1 MYFGFGGCCVDL
13 LKERIAREAKVLP
26 GGVIKVGSFL
36 NHMIDTEL
44 AAAIGREFARIFAA
58 DGITK
63 ILTIEASGI
72 AYAVLTGVELHVPV
86 VFAKKAVGRNTRGDD
101 TYSTRVHS
109 FTKDVDATVSVS
121 CDYLRPDD
129 RVLIVD
135 DFLAMGEAVFGLAD
149 LVRQSGATLVGAGI
163 LIEKAFQSG
172 GHRLREAGIRVE
184 SLARISGTENGVIAF
199 S

>member
-1 MYFGFGGCCVDL
+1 MEL

-26 GGVIKVGSFL
+26 GGIIKVGSFL
-36 NHMIDTEL
+36 NHMIDTDL
-44 AAAIGREFARIFAA
+44 AAAIGREFARLFAA
-58 DGITK
+58 DGVTK

-86 VFAKKAVGRNTRGDD
+86 VFAKKAVGRNTSSDD
-101 TYSTRVHS
+101 AYRSQVHS
-109 FTKDVDATVSVS
+109 FTKDTDATVSVS
-121 CDYLRPDD
+121 CDYLQPQD

-135 DFLAMGEAVFGLAD
+135 DFLAMGEAVLGLAD

-172 GHRLREAGIRVE
+172 GQRLRDAGIRVE
-184 SLARISGTENGVIAF
+184 SLARISSTEGGVIAF

>member
-1 MYFGFGGCCVDL
+1 MEL

-36 NHMIDTEL
+36 NHMIDTDL

-58 DGITK
+58 DGVTK

-72 AYAVLTGVELHVPV
+72 AYAVLAGVELKVPV

-101 TYSTRVHS
+101 AYCCQVHS
-109 FTKDVDATVSVS
+109 FTKDADASVSVS
-121 CDYLRPDD
+121 CEYLQPED

-135 DFLAMGEAVFGLAD
+135 DFLAMGEAVLGLAD

-172 GHRLREAGIRVE
+172 GQRLREAGIRVE
-184 SLARISGTENGVIAF
+184 SLARISNTEGGVIAF

>member
-1 MYFGFGGCCVDL
+1 MEL
-13 LKERIAREAKVLP
+13 LKERIMREGKVLP

-36 NHMIDTEL
+36 NHMIDTHL
-44 AAAIGREFARIFAA
+44 AAEIGREFARIFGS

-72 AYAVLTGVELHVPV
+72 AYAVLTGVELGVPV
-86 VFAKKAVGRNTRGDD
+86 VFAKKAVGRNTSGDNAFCCC
-101 TYSTRVHS
+101 VHS
-109 FTKDVDATVSVS
+109 FTKDVDATVSVG
-121 CDYLRPDD
+121 CDYLKPDD
-129 RVLIVD
+129 RVLIID

-163 LIEKAFQSG
+163 LIEKAFQAG
-172 GHRLREAGIRVE
+172 GMRLREAGIRVE
-184 SLARISGTENGVIAF
+184 SLARISSTEGGVIAF